1 MDARSRRS
9 RVALTDAVYRL
20 AVEKGID
27 HLTVTD
33 VAAEA
38 GVSRD
43 TFYRHAADPVELLCS
58 GLADELTESV
68 SAYLAMPVVTGSE
81 DSVFLAPA
89 AAVMEHM
96 RDHAAI
102 YRQAPGSKSGARFT
116 AVIEA
121 ASRQVIETHLDN
133 HPEIVP
139 AQLLPMTDAI
149 RQMSLGYASSG
160 ATAAFFAWILSDEL
174 EDVRHYAQ
182 VVLAS
187 GPEWWLGLP
196 EPIAT
201 PHPRA
206 TVARVAAAEAH
217 AAEDPDSAA

>member
-43 TFYRHAADPVELLCS
+43 TFYRHSADPVELLC
-58 GLADELTESV
+58 GALQDELTESV
-68 SAYLAMPVVTGSE
+68 SAYLAMPVASGGD

-89 AAVMEHM
+89 MAVMEHM
-96 RDHAAI
+96 RDHTPI
-102 YRQAPGSKSGARFT
+102 YRQAPGSKSGARLI
-116 AVIEA
+116 AIIEA
-121 ASRQVIETHLDN
+121 AARQVIETHLDN

-139 AQLLPMTDAI
+139 KQLLPMTDVI

-160 ATAAFFAWILSDEL
+160 ATAAFFAWILGEDVD
-174 EDVRHYAQ
+174 DVRHHAE

-201 PHPRA
+201 PRRPGRG
-206 TVARVAAAEAH
+206 AAE
-217 AAEDPDSAA
+217 

>member
-9 RVALTDAVYRL
+9 RSALTEAVYRL

-33 VAAEA
+33 VAAAA

-43 TFYRHAADPVELLCS
+43 TFYRHSADPVELLCLALETE
-58 GLADELTESV
+58 LADTV
-68 SAYLAMPVVTGSE
+68 SAYLEMPVALGSD

-89 AAVMEHM
+89 MAVMEHM
-96 RDHAAI
+96 REHAPI
-102 YRQAPGSKSGARFT
+102 YRQAPGSKTGGRLA
-116 AVIEA
+116 ALIEA
-121 ASRQVIETHLDN
+121 AARQVIETHLDN

-139 AQLLPMTDAI
+139 EQLKPMTDVV
-149 RQMSLGYASSG
+149 RQMSLAYASSG
-160 ATAAFFAWILSDEL
+160 ATASFFAWINGDEL
-174 EDVRHYAQ
+174 DDIRRHAQ

-196 EPIAT
+196 EPIA
-201 PHPRA
+201 
-206 TVARVAAAEAH
+206 VAR
-217 AAEDPDSAA
+217 PR

>member
-9 RVALTDAVYRL
+9 RSALVDAVYRL
-20 AVEKGID
+20 CVEKGID

-58 GLADELTESV
+58 ALQEELADSV
-68 SAYLAMPVVTGSE
+68 SAYLAMPVVGDDD

-96 RDHAAI
+96 RTHTAI
-102 YRQAPGSKSGARFT
+102 YRQAPGSKSGARLT
-116 AVIEA
+116 AIIEA
-121 ASRQVIETHLDN
+121 AARQVIETHLDN

-139 AQLLPMTDAI
+139 DQLKPMTDVV
-149 RQMSLGYASSG
+149 RQMSLAYASSG
-160 ATAAFFAWILSDEL
+160 ATASFFAWINGDDLA
-174 EDVRHYAQ
+174 DVRHYAQ
-182 VVLAS
+182 VVLLS

-196 EPIAT
+196 TPVAT
-201 PHPRA
+201 PRPRA
-206 TVARVAAAEAH
+206 IGEN
-217 AAEDPDSAA
+217 